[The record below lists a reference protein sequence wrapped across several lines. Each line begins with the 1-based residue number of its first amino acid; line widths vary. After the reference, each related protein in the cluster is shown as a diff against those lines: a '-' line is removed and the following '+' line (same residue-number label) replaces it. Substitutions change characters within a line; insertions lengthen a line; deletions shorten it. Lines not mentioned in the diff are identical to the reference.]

1 MGIPEFPSFF
11 GLSLINVDQKLI
23 DKKSNKEVQKKKKKD
38 LKTSTLFEISFD
50 VTIKNRIKE
59 INHD

>member
-50 VTIKNRIKE
+50 VTIKK
-59 INHD
+59 

>member
-1 MGIPEFPSFF
+1 MGIPEFSSFF